1 MLDARIELRG
11 EDLYCSVG
19 EGDPGSRKPCS
30 DDMLGRWR
38 DWARRYDGA
47 SMSNDA
53 GTLSAIGR
61 EIFEQLNQGDQWLS
75 QALGGAGTG
84 DIVLD
89 VVATSLDERD
99 RALLDVPWELLTGST
114 GFLAADPVRLFRV
127 TRRIGQAG
135 TPLKPQY
142 SDVGLVFMAAD
153 PIGQKT
159 LNYDHEEAA
168 ILQATKG
175 LPLHLVVEE
184 SGCLPFLEIRL
195 AEGSVEALHLSSH
208 GDVKESGPVLALETP
223 EGRLAPTSVGELCAA
238 LGEKKLPLVVL
249 SACRTAERDG
259 KAAPFAIEIIRS
271 GITNAIGWD
280 GSVYDEDAIL
290 FASSFYHEL
299 SAGRSVPHAAAVARR
314 SLLLA
319 SSEGSRA
326 GRHWHL
332 ARVYLGPEGGGAL
345 CAPGKKRSAFR
356 RDAGDK
362 EFLDK
367 AKKEVEVAR
376 ADRFVGRRREVQAIL
391 GAFRDRSH
399 AGVLIHGMG
408 NLGKSSLAARIANRL
423 PHHQTVV
430 VYKRYDALAVFETLL
445 QALPATL
452 KASVE
457 RDWRPQ
463 IERDAGA
470 LEDALRAMLEGP
482 FSYENPE
489 TGLRPI
495 LLVVDDLERI
505 LEEPKPG
512 QAVTRVKPEH
522 IAPLAAIVSA
532 FRGADPTDSHL
543 LLTSRYTF
551 DLTDRLGDDLAARLF
566 AVPLTP
572 MDDLQ
577 RDKQMRAAARLTAP
591 EPPASDEEA
600 KGREALG
607 ERIKAAAG
615 GNPGL
620 QEILARPLLY
630 GDADAAEK
638 AVVAVEGFLASGEAP
653 EEPSAAT
660 EFFARV
666 SFEVY
671 RKALTPTEAGQLR
684 AATLFTVPVPLGIH
698 EAAGRAA
705 GIGDPRRA
713 LGRLLG
719 LGLIDA
725 YVDPL
730 EATNAAVNPLSRPLV
745 PALSETDQAHLAKAV
760 IEPLYEAWKNDKDE
774 LPGDPRGLEAARLA
788 LIGDAP
794 PAILNQAA
802 LAGARWLYLGQH
814 DASAALELIEAV
826 VEYLDGKSAKPAA
839 GLLMIGADCAER
851 VGKTQ
856 QQEEFLQRGLEAKDD
871 ASFDYA
877 SLLLRVADRL
887 QRTGQLAEA
896 EDRLSVAAGIFHRL
910 GQDRDAAIANSQIAD
925 IHQARGELDEALR
938 IRREEQLPV
947 YERLGDVRS
956 RAVTM
961 GKIADILQARGELDE
976 ALRIRR
982 EEQLPVFG
990 RLGDV
995 RSRAVTMGQIA
1006 DILQARGELDQ
1017 ALRIHVEER
1026 LPIAQKLGDIDSI
1039 AHIRFSCAQIRL
1051 LKGDLNAEAI
1061 KTVREELSESFA
1073 ILRKLEIGRTGLAPS
1088 VRRSV
1093 KSWPR
1098 RG

>member
-1 MLDARIELRG
+1 M
-11 EDLYCSVG
+11 
-19 EGDPGSRKPCS
+19 
-30 DDMLGRWR
+30 
-38 DWARRYDGA
+38 
-47 SMSNDA
+47 
-53 GTLSAIGR
+53 
-61 EIFEQLNQGDQWLS
+61 
-75 QALGGAGTG
+75 
-84 DIVLD
+84 
-89 VVATSLDERD
+89 
-99 RALLDVPWELLTGST
+99 
-114 GFLAADPVRLFRV
+114 
-127 TRRIGQAG
+127 
-135 TPLKPQY
+135 
-142 SDVGLVFMAAD
+142 
-153 PIGQKT
+153 
-159 LNYDHEEAA
+159 
-168 ILQATKG
+168 
-175 LPLHLVVEE
+175 
-184 SGCLPFLEIRL
+184 
-195 AEGSVEALHLSSH
+195 
-208 GDVKESGPVLALETP
+208 
-223 EGRLAPTSVGELCAA
+223 
-238 LGEKKLPLVVL
+238 
-249 SACRTAERDG
+249 
-259 KAAPFAIEIIRS
+259 
-271 GITNAIGWD
+271 
-280 GSVYDEDAIL
+280 
-290 FASSFYHEL
+290 
-299 SAGRSVPHAAAVARR
+299 
-314 SLLLA
+314 
-319 SSEGSRA
+319 
-326 GRHWHL
+326 
-332 ARVYLGPEGGGAL
+332 
-345 CAPGKKRSAFR
+345 
-356 RDAGDK
+356 
-362 EFLDK
+362 
-367 AKKEVEVAR
+367 
-376 ADRFVGRRREVQAIL
+376 
-391 GAFRDRSH
+391 
-399 AGVLIHGMG
+399 
-408 NLGKSSLAARIANRL
+408 
-423 PHHQTVV
+423 
-430 VYKRYDALAVFETLL
+430 
-445 QALPATL
+445 
-452 KASVE
+452 
-457 RDWRPQ
+457 
-463 IERDAGA
+463 
-470 LEDALRAMLEGP
+470 
-482 FSYENPE
+482 
-489 TGLRPI
+489 RPI

-620 QEILARPLLY
+620 KEILARPLLY

-961 GKIADILQARGELDE
+961 G
-976 ALRIRR
+976 
-982 EEQLPVFG
+982 
-990 RLGDV
+990 
-995 RSRAVTMGQIA
+995 QIA